1 MNAPGRYAASDNS
14 FAKSTAVAATRGAV
28 LIVIAVVVGV
38 LLLWQGFDNNDR
50 IVADDQDN
58 TTTTLSS
65 NSDTTTTTVAPN
77 PSETPSDNITTTTT
91 EAVSTPDPPNTVK
104 VAVLNGRGERGLA
117 GQRADV
123 LKAQNYVTVAA
134 DADSFDKQ
142 DSVVYYT
149 PGYEDEARQVAV
161 ALNGAPS
168 VIEMA
173 PANPVT
179 LAKESHRTSI
189 ADYNIYVVLGADLV
203 LG

>member
-28 LIVIAVVVGV
+28 LIAIAVVVGV
-38 LLLWQGFDNNDR
+38 LLLWQGFDNGDP
-50 IVADDQDN
+50 IVSNGPGDS
-58 TTTTLSS
+58 TTTLPVG
-65 NSDTTTTTVAPN
+65 SDTTTTTTASN
-77 PSETPSDNITTTTT
+77 QSEPPPETSTTTTT
-91 EAVSTPDPPNTVK
+91 TAASTPDPPNTVK

-149 PGYEDEARQVAV
+149 AGYQDEAIQVAV

-168 VIEMA
+168 VVEMA

-179 LAKESHRTSI
+179 LAKEAHRTSI
-189 ADYNIYVVLGADLV
+189 ADYNVYVVLGADLV